1 MVSGFLRF
9 GGPLF
14 CPFFDELFA
23 GCSDASVCLCRCRSG
38 EVFESEQEAEE
49 DFRGIGG
56 EGTLARIHTSRNYSN
71 MPEMRDSKRT
81 ALGELSGGGGF
92 FIRRVASPGALAAR
106 GPGKP
111 LARRFIRPSNNKE
124 NVPPVWAVK
133 ATATKRRSPL
143 PDWYPRTPLRDITA
157 IAKAIQRSRLRIA
170 AAQQRSQTPEQ
181 NTPHCTEVRD
191 SLDVEPGINST
202 QIVATPASSLAK
214 DSLKIFSSPSET
226 SLITPSKPMDP
237 VLLDDMEKKLS
248 SSIEQIEK
256 MVRRNLKRTPKAAAA
271 QPSKR
276 AIQRRTLM
284 LTIAWCSARG
294 PSSRIN
300 SWKCQNILKYSKNA
314 QYLLPIVKHQNCH
327 EEDWGVPEKERK
339 TGVAV
344 ADKA

>member
-226 SLITPSKPMDP
+226 SLVTPSKPIDP

-256 MVRRNLKRTPKAAAA
+256 M
-271 QPSKR
+271 
-276 AIQRRTLM
+276 
-284 LTIAWCSARG
+284 
-294 PSSRIN
+294 
-300 SWKCQNILKYSKNA
+300 NILKYSKNA